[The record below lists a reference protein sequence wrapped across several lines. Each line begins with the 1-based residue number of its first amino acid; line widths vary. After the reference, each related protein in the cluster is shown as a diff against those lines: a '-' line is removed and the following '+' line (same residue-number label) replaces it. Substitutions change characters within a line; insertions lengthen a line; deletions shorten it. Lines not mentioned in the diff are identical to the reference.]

1 MSLTLLSVLLGLA
14 LQQGPEPRITAVKPD
29 RLTVSAKAQPL
40 AVTGENFANTI
51 TVQVTTPGG
60 AVRTADAKA
69 VAQPQ
74 KTSFSL
80 SYVFDEV
87 GKYELVV
94 LNPDG
99 RRSGPFA
106 VLVRAVAPQPWI
118 ERADPEEVPRGQEVQ
133 AITLMGRNFDSGLRV
148 SVTDPTGNV
157 TQATTID
164 RVTPLSVVLRFA
176 FETSGRYEF
185 LVTNPSGESSNVTV
199 VEVRPFSGS
208 SPSAPTRDRTAGNR
222 D

>member
-1 MSLTLLSVLLGLA
+1 MLTTLLSVWLGLA

-29 RLTVSAKAQPL
+29 QLTASAKAQML
-40 AVTGENFANTI
+40 AVTGENFGNTL

-60 AVRTADAKA
+60 AVRMVDAKA
-69 VAQPQ
+69 ITQPQ

-87 GKYELVV
+87 GRYELVV

-99 RRSGPFA
+99 RKSAPAA
-106 VLVRAVAPQPWI
+106 VSVKAATQSPWI
-118 ERADPEEVPRGQEVQ
+118 DRLEPEEVPRGQEVQ
-133 AITLMGRNFDSGLRV
+133 VITITGRNFATGLRV

-164 RVTPLSVVLRFA
+164 RVTPMTVVLRFA
-176 FETSGRYEF
+176 FETSGRYEI
-185 LVTNPSGESSNVTV
+185 LVTNPSGETSNVTTV
-199 VEVRPFSGS
+199 SVRW
-208 SPSAPTRDRTAGNR
+208 
-222 D
+222 

>member
-1 MSLTLLSVLLGLA
+1 
-14 LQQGPEPRITAVKPD
+14 
-29 RLTVSAKAQPL
+29 
-40 AVTGENFANTI
+40 
-51 TVQVTTPGG
+51 
-60 AVRTADAKA
+60 
-69 VAQPQ
+69 
-74 KTSFSL
+74 
-80 SYVFDEV
+80 
-87 GKYELVV
+87 
-94 LNPDG
+94 
-99 RRSGPFA
+99 
-106 VLVRAVAPQPWI
+106 
-118 ERADPEEVPRGQEVQ
+118 VQ
-133 AITLMGRNFDSGLRV
+133 AITLMGRNFDTGLRV

-157 TQATTID
+157 TQATPID